1 MAALYFDATGLAY
14 SFDDGHIAV
23 RTVHSVKHV
32 PTHQSSITRH
42 GKVALSVKYVAAHL
56 SSITTIPSGTDCQIC
71 HELRHCRGHSHRWG
85 FHETVP
91 IFSRNPLPAEGKR
104 PRTRKRPAP
113 FVRRGHFSLAKRG
126 FRPNFGSRPRALGH
140 GLRPRLRTSRW
151 PWSGYAA
158 SGGALGKASVLVSLR
173 PRVKLGSR
181 KFNCW
186 DSVNSV

>member
-71 HELRHCRGHSHRWG
+71 HELRHHILRHYEVSRHRYYFDVSRLSSFWG
-85 FHETVP
+85 
-91 IFSRNPLPAEGKR
+91 
-104 PRTRKRPAP
+104 
-113 FVRRGHFSLAKRG
+113 
-126 FRPNFGSRPRALGH
+126 
-140 GLRPRLRTSRW
+140 
-151 PWSGYAA
+151 
-158 SGGALGKASVLVSLR
+158 LVW
-173 PRVKLGSR
+173 G
-181 KFNCW
+181 
-186 DSVNSV
+186 

>member
-71 HELRHCRGHSHRWG
+71 HELRH
-85 FHETVP
+85 
-91 IFSRNPLPAEGKR
+91 L
-104 PRTRKRPAP
+104 
-113 FVRRGHFSLAKRG
+113 
-126 FRPNFGSRPRALGH
+126 RAH
-140 GLRPRLRTSRW
+140 KMSRLR
-151 PWSGYAA
+151 A
-158 SGGALGKASVLVSLR
+158 VFLVSNLFR
-173 PRVKLGSR
+173 RCPSMKPSSLLPGLIAGIVLGLALWLGSGSLWLLLGGVVLGLMGASLLKLAADPSRSR
-181 KFNCW
+181 KNRDANFR
-186 DSVNSV
+186 D